1 MKVYDMR
8 QLYYTIQILLR
19 GGGGNFIK
27 LMSLTLGLLIGIL
40 LFSQIVYEL
49 SYEDFY
55 HDPDHVVL
63 LRLRRTNQG
72 IQEAGY
78 DYDVYRPA
86 AADLREA
93 LPDLVECS
101 SVSANFIQYDFYRDD
116 KKIDD
121 VNMILADTSY
131 FQTIGIEVLQGDPHE
146 LASSDVAFISEGLAR
161 RLYAGESPI
170 GKVLAMNNRE
180 DVTIRGVYR
189 DIPHNT
195 VFYHNIVV
203 SLPSVEQYTGQGTWN
218 NNDIYIALFRLKH
231 PQDIVAMNERVQKAV
246 ESYTETD
253 DGKGYREDYDVVPL
267 QDLYV
272 SLPDVQ
278 RRLVILGVL
287 GFSIFFVSIMNY
299 ILAAVASFSR
309 RAKAVGV
316 HKCCGAGEGHVLGLF
331 LWETALMVAASL
343 VLCVLLMFLFRQELE
358 EQLQVCLPELF
369 AWRYLWITVLTIA
382 VLFFIAGF
390 LPGRMFARIP
400 VTQVFRRYT
409 DSKRS
414 WKRGLLFV
422 QFTGV
427 VFILGMLLTTIWQYH
442 DLMNRN
448 IGFNDERLVVE
459 SVSSDDLQGV
469 EDAIRR
475 QPYVEAVERS
485 TDRILSHYSTSM
497 LLSPTGEQIA
507 SAHYMFIHKNYARMI
522 GLELVE
528 GRYPEKEGDIL
539 VGEEVVKAMKWTDG
553 AVGKKLPMELDWL
566 EKRGIKLGTI
576 VGVVKNVRNMGF
588 LREQA
593 CIAFI
598 TADVSW
604 ARCMNVRLKE
614 PMDENLARLNAF
626 MQETYPKATKSF
638 TSYRKIREWANEDV
652 YRFRNTVW
660 VTSIC
665 ILFIVLMGLIGYV
678 NDETGRRSKEIAI
691 RKVNG
696 ADAACI
702 LRLLSVDILKIAV
715 GAVVIGIGLAYYT
728 SGIWMKQFAD
738 CELPSFA
745 WYAFMAGVVLV
756 LVVLVVVIRAWRIA
770 NENPVNSIKS
780 E

>member
-1 MKVYDMR
+1 MR

-49 SYEDFY
+49 SYENFY
-55 HDPDHVVL
+55 HDSDRVVL
-63 LRLRRTNQG
+63 LRLKRTNQG

-78 DYDVYRPA
+78 DFDVYRPA
-86 AADLREA
+86 AADVREA
-93 LPDLVECS
+93 LPELVECS
-101 SVSANFIQYDFYRDD
+101 SVSANFMQYDFYRDD

-121 VNMILADTSY
+121 VSMVLADTAY

-146 LASSDVAFISEGLAR
+146 LASPDVAFISKGLAR
-161 RLYAGESPI
+161 RLYADESPI
-170 GKVLAMNNRE
+170 GKVLAMNNRQN
-180 DVTIRGVYR
+180 VTIRGIYQ

-195 VFYHNIVV
+195 VFYHNIVI
-203 SLPSVEQYTGQGTWN
+203 SLLSTEQYVGQGTWH
-218 NNDIYIALFRLKH
+218 NNDVYNILFRLKH
-231 PQDIVAMNERVQKAV
+231 PQDVIAMNDRVQKAV
-246 ESYTETD
+246 ERYTETD
-253 DGKGYREDYDVVPL
+253 DGKGHREDYDVVPIR
-267 QDLYV
+267 DLYV
-272 SLPDVQ
+272 SMPDVQ

-309 RAKAVGV
+309 RAKSVGV

-331 LWETALMVAASL
+331 LWETALMVTASL
-343 VLCVLLMFLFRQELE
+343 LLCVLLMFLFRQELE

-369 AWRYLWITVLTIA
+369 AWRYLWITVLTVA
-382 VLFFIAGF
+382 VLFLVAGF

-422 QFTGV
+422 QFIGV

-448 IGFNDERLVVE
+448 IGFNDERLVVA
-459 SVSSDDLQGV
+459 SVLSDDLQGV

-485 TDRILSHYSTSM
+485 TNRILSHYSTTM
-497 LLSPTGEQIA
+497 LLSPTGEQIV
-507 SAHYMFIHKNYARMI
+507 STHYMFTHKNYARMM

-539 VGEEVVKAMKWTDG
+539 VGEEVVKAMKWADG
-553 AVGKKLPMELDWL
+553 AVGKRLPLELGWL
-566 EKRGIKLGTI
+566 EKNGIKLGTI

-588 LREQA
+588 FQKQT
-593 CIAFI
+593 CVAFI

-604 ARCMNVRLKE
+604 SRCMDVRLKE
-614 PMDENLARLNAF
+614 PAAENLMRLNTF
-626 MQETYPKATKSF
+626 MHETYPKATNNF
-638 TSYRKIREWANEDV
+638 TSYRKIREWSNKDV

-660 VTSIC
+660 ATSGC

-696 ADAACI
+696 AEAAGI
-702 LRLLSVDILKIAV
+702 LRLLSVDILKVAA
-715 GAVVIGIGLAYYT
+715 GAVVIGMGLAYYI
-728 SGIWMKQFAD
+728 SGIWMEQFAD
-738 CELPSFA
+738 AGLPSFV
-745 WYAFMAGVVLV
+745 WYAFMGVVV
-756 LVVLVVVIRAWRIA
+756 LMLIVLVVVIRAWRIA